1 MDVKM
6 YFEIF
11 VIGLLGAILHSLFK
25 IKSIQD
31 KARLANVAF
40 KPIDYWKED
49 WVSHLTSLCTILMCM
64 FFVTDVITVKP
75 DALPY
80 IRVSFGFIG
89 YVGNDIASRF
99 FGAVN
104 KRVNTVIDQKTT
116 VADNVN
122 NDTEPTP
129 HK

>member
-1 MDVKM
+1 M

-116 VADNVN
+116 VSDNVN
-122 NDTEPTP
+122 GQTQPTP

>member
-1 MDVKM
+1 MTPLM
-6 YFEIF
+6 YLEIF

-64 FFVTDVITVKP
+64 FFVTDVIAVKP
-75 DALPY
+75 DAVPY
-80 IRVSFGFIG
+80 VRASFGFIG
-89 YVGNDIASRF
+89 YVGNDIASRV

-104 KRVNTVIDQKTT
+104 TRVNKVIDEKTT
-116 VADNVN
+116 KADTADNN
-122 NDTEPTP
+122 TQPTP

>member
-1 MDVKM
+1 M

>member
-1 MDVKM
+1 MEIKM

>member
-1 MDVKM
+1 MDIKM

-122 NDTEPTP
+122 EETNPTP

>member
-1 MDVKM
+1 M

-122 NDTEPTP
+122 EETNPTP